1 MLAIPKMTDYA
12 VVLLGHLGQEPGR
25 RASAH
30 VLAEASGLPG
40 PTVAKILKRLA
51 GEQVVRSIRGARG
64 GYELLSPPSEIP
76 VLRVV
81 EAMDGPVCLTGCDGD
96 PPSCRRLGRCQA
108 GGRWTPIGDALRA
121 AMARTTVAQ
130 IMADQRR

>member
-12 VVLLGHLGQEPGR
+12 LVLLGHLGQEPGG

-30 VLAEASGLPG
+30 ALAEASGLPG

-51 GEQVVRSIRGARG
+51 GEQVLRSIRGAHG
-64 GYELLSPPSEIP
+64 GYELLAPPSEIP

-81 EAMDGPVCLTGCDGD
+81 EAMDGPVRLAGHDANLQEECRLTGC
-96 PPSCRRLGRCQA
+96 
-108 GGRWTPIGDALRA
+108 RWTPIGDALRA
-121 AMARTTVAQ
+121 AMACTMVAQ
-130 IMADQRR
+130 IVVDRA

>member
-1 MLAIPKMTDYA
+1 MTDYA

-30 VLAEASGLPG
+30 ALAEASGLPG

-51 GEQVVRSIRGARG
+51 GEQVVKSIRGARG
-64 GYELLSPPSEIP
+64 GYELLSAPSEIP

-96 PPSCRRLGRCQA
+96 PPTCRRLGRCQA

-130 IMADQRR
+130 IVADQRR